1 MNLIR
6 ALDNVKADLN
16 DDGYITGDELGLF
29 LKEKVTIDSENK
41 QTPQSRRFT
50 SHEGEFVF
58 INNVNIEKQII
69 HISQSDQTSI
79 IESISDLIKKI
90 EKLENNII
98 NKEKITYF

>member
-6 ALDNVKADLN
+6 ALEDGNADYN
-16 DDGYITGDELGLF
+16 DDGYITADELGLF

-58 INNVNIEKQII
+58 INTAYLEKQLINI
-69 HISQSDQTSI
+69 TPEAEKD
-79 IESISDLIKKI
+79 DNRDRLIKKLYKYI
-90 EKLENNII
+90 
-98 NKEKITYF
+98 KIYIK